1 MQVETDFLLALA
13 KGDDWLTENAE
24 GALEE
29 HDDIYATIL
38 PYAEFLMVLYNQDTA
53 EYDVDLPR
61 AVVNLVEK
69 VPVYPAEQEEAV
81 LLAAALAEEHG
92 LTPFDALHAATA
104 VTSGE
109 QLLTSEQDYDD
120 TGVDRVP
127 LEGEGDI
134 HD

>member
-13 KGDDWLTENAE
+13 KSDDWLTKNAE
-24 GALEE
+24 AALEE
-29 HDDIYATIL
+29 HDDIHATVL
-38 PYAEFLMVLYNQDTA
+38 AYAEFLLVLYNQDTA

-61 AVVNLVEK
+61 AVVNLVEN
-69 VPVYPAEQEEAV
+69 VPVYPAEQEEVV
-81 LLAAALAEEHG
+81 LLAATLAQEHG

-120 TGVDRVP
+120 AGIDRVP
-127 LEGEGDI
+127 LEPTEDDGL
-134 HD
+134 

>member
-13 KGDDWLTENAE
+13 KGDDWLAENAE
-24 GALEE
+24 AALEE
-29 HDDIYATIL
+29 HDDLYATVL
-38 PYAEFLMVLYNQDTA
+38 PYAEFLMVLYNRDTA

-81 LLAAALAEEHG
+81 LMAAALAEEHD

-104 VTSGE
+104 IASGE
-109 QLLTSEQDYDD
+109 KLLTSERDYDEIN
-120 TGVDRVP
+120 VERVP
-127 LEGEGDI
+127 LEPTDE
-134 HD
+134 